1 VKVASFVV
9 ILLLSVPLLFAANG
23 TMVQIPAGQE
33 KIAGYLVKP
42 SGKGPFPALVLVHEW
57 WGLNDQI
64 KGIADRLA
72 GEGYVALAVD
82 LYGGRVAT
90 DADQAHMLM
99 AGLSDDNAVR
109 FLQSGFDYLQSQPD
123 VQKDRIGSIGWCMG
137 GGYSLLLALNQPKL
151 AACVMF
157 YGRVVL
163 NQEKVKSLNCPVLG
177 LFGEKDQAIT
187 PMDAMQFKKM
197 GEVLGKDIEVYEY
210 KDAGHGFFNETGK
223 NYNAE
228 ASKDAWSKTIP
239 FLAKNL
245 KKT

>member
-1 VKVASFVV
+1 MIQV
-9 ILLLSVPLLFAANG
+9 
-23 TMVQIPAGQE
+23 PAGEE
-33 KIAGYLVKP
+33 KIAGYLAKP
-42 SGKGPFPALVLVHEW
+42 AGKGPFPALLLVHEW

-72 GEGYVALAVD
+72 GEGYLALAVD
-82 LYGGRVAT
+82 LYGGRVAA

-99 AGLSDDNAVR
+99 AGLSDDNAVK
-109 FLQSGFDYLQSQPD
+109 FLQAGFDYLQSQPD

-163 NQEKVKSLNCPVLG
+163 NQEKMKQLNCPVLG

-187 PMDAMQFKKM
+187 PMDAMQFNKM
-197 GEVLGKDIEVYEY
+197 GEVLGKDVEVHEY

-228 ASKDAWSKTIP
+228 ASKDAWAKTTA